1 MRPIVSEAC
10 LFELFEREGRL
21 LLAVECGTTAVF
33 TLTLALTNEE
43 EAAFRADGVAS
54 VRQFSGSP
62 CKHAPIGTSSVV
74 SRRDSRLGTPPSR
87 GERISTEFLV
97 GCGWLG
103 AFRRVFRVGRWNKM
117 KRCRSV
123 HE

>member
-54 VRQFSGSP
+54 VRQLALAVRTRP
-62 CKHAPIGTSSVV
+62 V
-74 SRRDSRLGTPPSR
+74 RY
-87 GERISTEFLV
+87 GERGVE
-97 GCGWLG
+97 
-103 AFRRVFRVGRWNKM
+103 A
-117 KRCRSV
+117 
-123 HE
+123 